1 MEKNISKSKR
11 RIILENSNNNAVM
24 VDHFHK
30 KFKDI
35 NIGPFSFNIE
45 KGKVTAL
52 LGSSGS
58 GKSVFLNSLL
68 GATLNYDGNIYINGK
83 ERKKSSSIEN
93 NSNVGFYSQMDFS
106 LYSITA
112 YEFLYNMCNVMG
124 LNKTLVKSRIEYW
137 LKKFDLWT
145 SKDKPLNAFSWG
157 MKNRMNLILCFIK
170 EPEILILDEPG
181 ANLDSKWRGQS
192 YKILKEF
199 KEEFDSTIILTVHNI
214 DEVYN
219 IIENFVILEKGKLL
233 FSGSKSELN
242 LYKKI
247 NVLFEKDVVLA
258 EVEKLLNQH
267 NILTFNFDLGSNSL
281 VIGLNEH
288 QTFNDALAI
297 LEKNN
302 IQPKDVIAQAI
313 NMDSIAKALED
324 KDKPHK
330 PKYEPLKEFVID
342 NSNKSADLDKALDFL
357 NKIEDKYKNI
367 LNLRE
372 DEIKIGLSND
382 FVLISEDT
390 SESSSQTHDALLLS
404 DPSYVNEDVLAASE
418 INTIRN
424 DFFNKVEELKNLKSE
439 ISKIV
444 TEQKTEIDLN
454 IDDLKD
460 YFAKVKLE
468 SEIIHQAKTTFEDQA
483 ANLKALLE
491 QTEVETQDLEFKKTD
506 LQIKID
512 ELKELQ
518 NEISLTSANEYE
530 QIDLVKAEFSNK
542 LEDLKTYIEK
552 VKIESENSL
561 TSEIE
566 SKMNEFKEFENQFK
580 DLVAVQR
587 EIIQEEIKDFKSY
600 LTQIQIEND
609 EINNSR
615 DALDKDLNTLK
626 QSREEFLTEVDLS
639 QEEIEMKKLELNA
652 KLDELKKLQEDI
664 AVATITEY
672 EEINSIKAEFTN
684 KLEDLKTLK
693 QSREEFLTEVDL
705 SQEEV
710 EMKKLELNVKL
721 DELKKLQED
730 IAVAT
735 ITEYEEI
742 DSIKAEFTNKLIDL
756 KSYVENISAE
766 TQIVQES
773 KADYLEKIKEFKE
786 YHDEFNRTASA
797 EKESIKNS
805 ISELKEFMSQI
816 QIESSGINQSKAE
829 LEEELRRLKETQ
841 NVVLA
846 KIETE
851 NISTQSKQKQ
861 LESQYSEINTLQSKI
876 AAKVDLINEGSS
888 SIKESN
894 FEILKL
900 KEELEKLK
908 YEMNEQQNIK
918 RYTGT
923 QQIWNN
929 GFDHNMQQQMW
940 YQQNT
945 SSLKDQE
952 LEKIKSDLN
961 KEKEYF
967 EQLRKEIIFEKEMN
981 QKLAKFDSEMK
992 QRENVLELERIRREI
1007 QEEKNKLNEVL
1018 LMQKFNK

>member
-1 MEKNISKSKR
+1 MEKNISKSKSVM
-11 RIILENSNNNAVM
+11 LKNFNNSAVI

-112 YEFLYNMCNVMG
+112 YDFLYNMCNVMG
-124 LNKTLVKSRIEYW
+124 LNKNLVKSRIEYW
-137 LKKFDLWT
+137 LKKFDLWN

-199 KEEFDSTIILTVHNI
+199 KEQFNSTIILTVHNI

-233 FSGSKSELN
+233 FSGSKNELN

-247 NVLFEKDVVLA
+247 NVSFEKDVVLA

-267 NILTFNFDLGSNSL
+267 NILTFNFDLVTNSL
-281 VIGLNEH
+281 VIGLKEH

-297 LEKNN
+297 LEKHHV
-302 IQPKDVIAQAI
+302 QPKDVIAQAI
-313 NMDSIAKALED
+313 NMDAILKALED

-330 PKYEPLKEFVID
+330 PKYEALKEYTID
-342 NSNKSADLDKALDFL
+342 SSNNKSVDLDNAMDFL
-357 NKIEDKYKNI
+357 SKIEDKYKNI
-367 LNLRE
+367 LNLSE
-372 DEIKIGLSND
+372 DEIKVGLSND
-382 FVLISEDT
+382 HVLISDDSST
-390 SESSSQTHDALLLS
+390 SASDSYQSLVLS
-404 DPSYVNEDVLAASE
+404 DTIYVSEKVLSPAE
-418 INTIRN
+418 INTIKT
-424 DFFNKVEELKNLKSE
+424 DFFDKVQELKNLKTE
-439 ISKIV
+439 INQIIA
-444 TEQKTEIDLN
+444 EQKTEIDLN

-468 SEIIHQAKTTFEDQA
+468 SEIIHQAKRTFEDEA
-483 ANLKALLE
+483 ANLKVLLQ
-491 QTEVETQDLEFKKTD
+491 QTEAETQNLEFKKTD

-518 NEISLTSANEYE
+518 DEIILTSANEY
-530 QIDLVKAEFSNK
+530 QQFDSIKTEFSLK
-542 LEDLKTYIEK
+542 LEDLKKYIEK

-566 SKMNEFKEFENQFK
+566 LKMNEFKEFENQFK
-580 DLVAVQR
+580 DLVAVQK

-600 LTQIQIEND
+600 LTQVQIESD

-615 DALDKDLNTLK
+615 DVLDKDLSALK
-626 QSREEFLTEVDLS
+626 QSREEFLV
-639 QEEIEMKKLELNA
+639 EIELEQEDIEIQRLDLNL
-652 KLDELKKLQEDI
+652 KFDELKKLQADI
-664 AVATITEY
+664 AVATISEY
-672 EEINSIKAEFTN
+672 K
-684 KLEDLKTLK
+684 
-693 QSREEFLTEVDL
+693 
-705 SQEEV
+705 
-710 EMKKLELNVKL
+710 
-721 DELKKLQED
+721 
-730 IAVAT
+730 
-735 ITEYEEI
+735 EI
-742 DSIKAEFTNKLIDL
+742 DSIKAEFSNKLIDL
-756 KSYVENISAE
+756 KSYVESINAE
-766 TQIVQES
+766 TQIVQQS
-773 KADYLEKIKEFKE
+773 KSEYLEKIKEFKE
-786 YHDEFNRTASA
+786 YHDEFNKTAFA

-805 ISELKEFMSQI
+805 ISELKEFMHQI
-816 QIESSGINQSKAE
+816 QIESSEINQSKTE
-829 LEEELRRLKETQ
+829 LEEEIKKLKEAQ
-841 NVVLA
+841 SNVLD
-846 KIETE
+846 KIEIE
-851 NISTQSKQKQ
+851 NISTQSRRKE
-861 LESQYSEINTLQSKI
+861 LESQYSEINALQSNI
-876 AAKVDLINEGSS
+876 TSKVNLINEGSS
-888 SIKESN
+888 SINESN

-908 YEMNEQQNIK
+908 YQMSEQQNLK
-918 RYTGT
+918 RYASTPQT
-923 QQIWNN
+923 WNN
-929 GFDHNMQQQMW
+929 GFDNLNMQQEMW
-940 YQQNT
+940 QKQ
-945 SSLKDQE
+945 SAALFKDQE
-952 LEKIKSDLN
+952 LEKIKSDLY
-961 KEKEYF
+961 KEKKYF
-967 EQLRKEIIFEKEMN
+967 EELRKEMIFEKEMN
-981 QKLAKFDSEMK
+981 QKLAKFDNEMK
-992 QRENVLELERIRREI
+992 QRENVLELERVRREI

-1018 LMQKFNK
+1018 MMQNLSSKFLK

>member
-1 MEKNISKSKR
+1 MEKNILKSK

-112 YEFLYNMCNVMG
+112 YDFLYNMCNVMG
-124 LNKTLVKSRIEYW
+124 LDKSLVRSRIEYW

-199 KEEFDSTIILTVHNI
+199 KEEFNSTIILTVHNI

-247 NVLFEKDVVLA
+247 NVSFEKDVVLA

-267 NILTFNFDLGSNSL
+267 NILTFKFDLSTNSL

-297 LEKNN
+297 LEKNHL
-302 IQPKDVIAQAI
+302 QPKDVVAQAI
-313 NMDSIAKALED
+313 NMDAISKALED
-324 KDKPHK
+324 KEKPHK

-342 NSNKSADLDKALDFL
+342 SSNKSVDLGKALEFL

-367 LNLRE
+367 LNLGE
-372 DEIKIGLSND
+372 DEIKVGLSND
-382 FVLISEDT
+382 LVLIGDDLSET
-390 SESSSQTHDALLLS
+390 SAKTHETLVLN
-404 DPSYVNEDVLAASE
+404 DPSYVGENVLTASE
-418 INTIRN
+418 INTIKN
-424 DFFNKVEELKNLKSE
+424 DFFDKVQELKNLKSE
-439 ISKIV
+439 INKIV

-460 YFAKVKLE
+460 YFAKIKLE
-468 SEIIHQAKTTFEDQA
+468 SEIIHQVKTTFEDQA
-483 ANLKALLE
+483 TSLKVLLE
-491 QTEVETQDLEFKKTD
+491 QTEAETQDLEFKKTD

-512 ELKELQ
+512 ELKALQ
-518 NEISLTSANEYE
+518 EEISLTSANEYQ
-530 QIDLVKAEFSNK
+530 QIDLVKDEFSNK
-542 LEDLKTYIEK
+542 LEDLKSYIEK

-580 DLVAVQR
+580 DLVAAQR
-587 EIIQEEIKDFKSY
+587 EIIQDEIKDFKSY

-615 DALDKDLNTLK
+615 DALDKDLNALK
-626 QSREEFLTEVDLS
+626 QNRDEFLTQVDLEH
-639 QEEIEMKKLELNA
+639 EEVEMKKLELNE

-664 AVATITEY
+664 AVATI
-672 EEINSIKAEFTN
+672 A
-684 KLEDLKTLK
+684 
-693 QSREEFLTEVDL
+693 
-705 SQEEV
+705 
-710 EMKKLELNVKL
+710 
-721 DELKKLQED
+721 
-730 IAVAT
+730 
-735 ITEYEEI
+735 EYEEI

-756 KSYVENISAE
+756 KSYVESISAE
-766 TQIVQES
+766 TQIIQES
-773 KADYLEKIKEFKE
+773 KAEYLEKIKEFKE
-786 YHDEFNRTASA
+786 YHDEFNKTASA

-816 QIESSGINQSKAE
+816 QIESSEINQSKTE

-841 NVVLA
+841 SAVLA
-846 KIETE
+846 KIEAE
-851 NISTQSKQKQ
+851 DISTKSRQKQ
-861 LESQYSEINTLQSKI
+861 LESQYREINTLQSNI
-876 AAKVDLINEGSS
+876 DTKVNLINEGSS
-888 SIKESN
+888 NIKEYN
-894 FEILKL
+894 LEISKL

-908 YEMNEQQNIK
+908 YEMNEQQNTK
-918 RYTGT
+918 KYVGA
-923 QQIWNN
+923 QHGWHNN
-929 GFDHNMQQQMW
+929 IDYNMQQSMW
-940 YQQNT
+940 HQQNLT
-945 SSLKDQE
+945 LLKDQE

-967 EQLRKEIIFEKEMN
+967 EQLRKEMIFEKELN

-1018 LMQKFNK
+1018 MMQKFNK

>member
-1 MEKNISKSKR
+1 MEKNILKSK

-112 YEFLYNMCNVMG
+112 YDFLYNMCNVMG
-124 LNKTLVKSRIEYW
+124 LDKTLVRSRIEYW

-199 KEEFDSTIILTVHNI
+199 KEEFNSTIILTVHNI

-247 NVLFEKDVVLA
+247 NVSFEKDVVLA

-267 NILTFNFDLGSNSL
+267 NILTFKFDLSTNSL

-297 LEKNN
+297 LEKNHL
-302 IQPKDVIAQAI
+302 QPKDVVAQAI
-313 NMDSIAKALED
+313 NMDAISKALED
-324 KDKPHK
+324 KEKPHK

-342 NSNKSADLDKALDFL
+342 SSNKSVDLGKALEFL

-367 LNLRE
+367 LNLGE
-372 DEIKIGLSND
+372 DEIKVGLSND
-382 FVLISEDT
+382 LVLIGDDLSET
-390 SESSSQTHDALLLS
+390 SVKTHETLVLN
-404 DPSYVNEDVLAASE
+404 DPSYVGENVLTASE
-418 INTIRN
+418 INTIKN
-424 DFFNKVEELKNLKSE
+424 DFFDKVQELKNLKSE
-439 ISKIV
+439 INKIV

-460 YFAKVKLE
+460 YFAKIKLE
-468 SEIIHQAKTTFEDQA
+468 SEIIHQVKTTFEDQA
-483 ANLKALLE
+483 TSLKVLLE
-491 QTEVETQDLEFKKTD
+491 QTEAETQDLEFKKTD

-512 ELKELQ
+512 ELKALQ
-518 NEISLTSANEYE
+518 DEISLTSANEYQ

-542 LEDLKTYIEK
+542 LEDLKSYIEK

-580 DLVAVQR
+580 DLVAAQR
-587 EIIQEEIKDFKSY
+587 EIIQDEIKDFKSY

-615 DALDKDLNTLK
+615 DALDKDLNALK
-626 QSREEFLTEVDLS
+626 QNRDEFLTQVDLEH
-639 QEEIEMKKLELNA
+639 EEVEMKKLELNE

-664 AVATITEY
+664 AVATI
-672 EEINSIKAEFTN
+672 A
-684 KLEDLKTLK
+684 
-693 QSREEFLTEVDL
+693 
-705 SQEEV
+705 
-710 EMKKLELNVKL
+710 
-721 DELKKLQED
+721 
-730 IAVAT
+730 
-735 ITEYEEI
+735 EYEEI

-756 KSYVENISAE
+756 KSYVESISAE
-766 TQIVQES
+766 TQIIQDS
-773 KADYLEKIKEFKE
+773 KAEYLEKIKEFKE
-786 YHDEFNRTASA
+786 YHDEFNKTASA

-816 QIESSGINQSKAE
+816 QIESSEINQSKTE

-841 NVVLA
+841 SAVLA
-846 KIETE
+846 KIEAE
-851 NISTQSKQKQ
+851 DISTKSRQKQ
-861 LESQYSEINTLQSKI
+861 LESQYREINTLQSNMDT
-876 AAKVDLINEGSS
+876 KVNLINEGSS
-888 SIKESN
+888 NIKEYN
-894 FEILKL
+894 LEISKL

-908 YEMNEQQNIK
+908 YEMNEQQNTK
-918 RYTGT
+918 KYVGA
-923 QQIWNN
+923 QHGWHNN
-929 GFDHNMQQQMW
+929 IDYNMQQSMW
-940 YQQNT
+940 HQQNLT
-945 SSLKDQE
+945 LLKDQE

-967 EQLRKEIIFEKEMN
+967 EQLRKEMIFEKELN

-1018 LMQKFNK
+1018 MMQKFNK

>member
-1 MEKNISKSKR
+1 MEKNILKSK

-112 YEFLYNMCNVMG
+112 YDFLYNMCNVMG
-124 LNKTLVKSRIEYW
+124 LDKTLVKSRIEYW

-181 ANLDSKWRGQS
+181 ANLDSKWRGQT

-199 KEEFDSTIILTVHNI
+199 KEEFNSTIILTVHNI

-247 NVLFEKDVVLA
+247 NVSFEKDVVLA

-267 NILTFNFDLGSNSL
+267 NILTFKFDLSTNSL

-297 LEKNN
+297 LEKNHL
-302 IQPKDVIAQAI
+302 QPKDVVAQAI
-313 NMDSIAKALED
+313 NMDAISKALED
-324 KDKPHK
+324 KEKPHK

-342 NSNKSADLDKALDFL
+342 NSNKSVDLGKALEFL

-367 LNLRE
+367 LDLGE
-372 DEIKIGLSND
+372 DEIKVGLSND
-382 FVLISEDT
+382 LVLIGDDLSEA
-390 SESSSQTHDALLLS
+390 SAKTHETLVLN
-404 DPSYVNEDVLAASE
+404 DPNYVGENVLTASE
-418 INTIRN
+418 INTIKN
-424 DFFNKVEELKNLKSE
+424 DFFDKVQELKNLKLE
-439 ISKIV
+439 LNKIV

-454 IDDLKD
+454 IDNLKD
-460 YFAKVKLE
+460 YFAKIKLE
-468 SEIIHQAKTTFEDQA
+468 SEIIHQVKTTFEDQA
-483 ANLKALLE
+483 TSLKVLLE
-491 QTEVETQDLEFKKTD
+491 QTEAETKDLEFKKTD

-512 ELKELQ
+512 ELKALQ
-518 NEISLTSANEYE
+518 DEISLTSANEYE

-542 LEDLKTYIEK
+542 LEDLKNYIEK
-552 VKIESENSL
+552 VKMESENSL
-561 TSEIE
+561 SSEIE
-566 SKMNEFKEFENQFK
+566 SKMNEFKQFENQFK

-587 EIIQEEIKDFKSY
+587 EIIEEEIKDFKSY
-600 LTQIQIEND
+600 LTQIQIESD
-609 EINNSR
+609 EINSSR
-615 DALDKDLNTLK
+615 DALDKDLSALK
-626 QSREEFLTEVDLS
+626 QSREEFLTEVDLE
-639 QEEIEMKKLELNA
+639 QEEVEMKKLELNA
-652 KLDELKKLQEDI
+652 KLDELKKIQEDI
-664 AVATITEY
+664 AVATI
-672 EEINSIKAEFTN
+672 
-684 KLEDLKTLK
+684 
-693 QSREEFLTEVDL
+693 V
-705 SQEEV
+705 
-710 EMKKLELNVKL
+710 
-721 DELKKLQED
+721 
-730 IAVAT
+730 
-735 ITEYEEI
+735 EYEEI

-756 KSYVENISAE
+756 KTYVENINAE
-766 TQIVQES
+766 TQVIQES
-773 KADYLEKIKEFKE
+773 KAEYLEKIKEFKE
-786 YHDEFNRTASA
+786 YHDEFNKTASA

-816 QIESSGINQSKAE
+816 QIESSEINESKAE

-841 NVVLA
+841 SAVLA

-851 NISTQSKQKQ
+851 NISTQSKQKK
-861 LESQYSEINTLQSKI
+861 LESQYSEINTLQNSI
-876 AAKVDLINEGSS
+876 DTKVELINENSS
-888 SIKESN
+888 SIKEYN
-894 FEILKL
+894 LEISKL

-908 YEMNEQQNIK
+908 YKINEQQNMK
-918 RYTGT
+918 KYARF
-923 QQIWNN
+923 QQDLNN
-929 GFDHNMQQQMW
+929 CFDHNMQQPMW
-940 YQQNT
+940 HQQNAAL
-945 SSLKDQE
+945 LKDQE

-967 EQLRKEIIFEKEMN
+967 EQLRKEMIFEKEMN

-1007 QEEKNKLNEVL
+1007 QEEKNKLNDVL

>member
-1 MEKNISKSKR
+1 MEKNILKSK

-112 YEFLYNMCNVMG
+112 YDFLYNMCNVMG
-124 LNKTLVKSRIEYW
+124 LDKTLVKSRIEYW

-181 ANLDSKWRGQS
+181 ANLDSKWRGQT

-199 KEEFDSTIILTVHNI
+199 KEEFNSTIILTVHNI

-247 NVLFEKDVVLA
+247 NVSFEKDVVLA

-267 NILTFNFDLGSNSL
+267 NILTFKFDLSTNSL

-297 LEKNN
+297 LEKNHL
-302 IQPKDVIAQAI
+302 QPKDVVAQAI
-313 NMDSIAKALED
+313 NMDAISKALED
-324 KDKPHK
+324 KEKPHK

-342 NSNKSADLDKALDFL
+342 NSNKSVDLGKALEFL

-367 LNLRE
+367 LDLGE
-372 DEIKIGLSND
+372 DEIKVGLSND
-382 FVLISEDT
+382 LVLIGDDLSEA
-390 SESSSQTHDALLLS
+390 SAKTHETLVLN
-404 DPSYVNEDVLAASE
+404 DPNYVGENVLTASE
-418 INTIRN
+418 INTIKN
-424 DFFNKVEELKNLKSE
+424 DFFDKVQELKNLKLE
-439 ISKIV
+439 INKIV

-460 YFAKVKLE
+460 YFAKIKLE
-468 SEIIHQAKTTFEDQA
+468 SEIIHQVKTTFEDQA
-483 ANLKALLE
+483 TSLKVLLE
-491 QTEVETQDLEFKKTD
+491 QTEAETKDLEFKKTD

-512 ELKELQ
+512 ELKALQ
-518 NEISLTSANEYE
+518 DEISLTSANEYE

-542 LEDLKTYIEK
+542 LEDLKNYIEK
-552 VKIESENSL
+552 VKMESENSL
-561 TSEIE
+561 SSEIE
-566 SKMNEFKEFENQFK
+566 SKMNEFKQFENQFK

-587 EIIQEEIKDFKSY
+587 EIIEEEIKDFKSY

-609 EINNSR
+609 EINSSR
-615 DALDKDLNTLK
+615 DALDKDLSALK
-626 QSREEFLTEVDLS
+626 QSREEFLTEVDLE
-639 QEEIEMKKLELNA
+639 QEEVEMKKLELNA
-652 KLDELKKLQEDI
+652 KLDELKKIQEDI
-664 AVATITEY
+664 AVATI
-672 EEINSIKAEFTN
+672 
-684 KLEDLKTLK
+684 
-693 QSREEFLTEVDL
+693 V
-705 SQEEV
+705 
-710 EMKKLELNVKL
+710 
-721 DELKKLQED
+721 
-730 IAVAT
+730 
-735 ITEYEEI
+735 EYEEI

-756 KSYVENISAE
+756 KTYVENINAE
-766 TQIVQES
+766 TQVIQES
-773 KADYLEKIKEFKE
+773 KAEYLEKIKEFKE
-786 YHDEFNRTASA
+786 YHDEFNKTASA

-816 QIESSGINQSKAE
+816 QIESSEINESKAE

-841 NVVLA
+841 SAVLA

-851 NISTQSKQKQ
+851 NISTQSKQKK
-861 LESQYSEINTLQSKI
+861 LESQYSEINTLQNSI
-876 AAKVDLINEGSS
+876 DTKVELINENSS
-888 SIKESN
+888 SIKEYN
-894 FEILKL
+894 LEISKL

-908 YEMNEQQNIK
+908 YKINEQQNMK
-918 RYTGT
+918 KYARF
-923 QQIWNN
+923 QQDLNN
-929 GFDHNMQQQMW
+929 CFDHNMQQPMW
-940 YQQNT
+940 HQQNAAL
-945 SSLKDQE
+945 LKDQE

-967 EQLRKEIIFEKEMN
+967 EQLRKEMIFEKEMN

-1007 QEEKNKLNEVL
+1007 QEEKNKLNDVL

>member
-1 MEKNISKSKR
+1 MEKNILKSK

-68 GATLNYDGNIYINGK
+68 GATLNYDGNIFINGN

-93 NSNVGFYSQMDFS
+93 NSNIGFYSQMDFS

-112 YEFLYNMCNVMG
+112 YDFLYNMCNVMG
-124 LNKTLVKSRIEYW
+124 LDKTLVKSRIEYW

-181 ANLDSKWRGQS
+181 ANLDSKWRGQT

-199 KEEFDSTIILTVHNI
+199 KEEFNSTIILTVHNI

-247 NVLFEKDVVLA
+247 NVSFEKDVVLA

-267 NILTFNFDLGSNSL
+267 NILTFKFDLSTNSL

-288 QTFNDALAI
+288 QTLNDALAI
-297 LEKNN
+297 LEKNHL
-302 IQPKDVIAQAI
+302 QPKDFIAQPINIDAI
-313 NMDSIAKALED
+313 TKALED
-324 KDKPHK
+324 KEKPHK
-330 PKYEPLKEFVID
+330 PKYEPLKEFIID
-342 NSNKSADLDKALDFL
+342 SANKSVDLGKALDFL
-357 NKIEDKYKNI
+357 NKIENKYKNI
-367 LNLRE
+367 LSLNQGQ
-372 DEIKIGLSND
+372 IKVGLSND
-382 FVLISEDT
+382 LVLIEED
-390 SESSSQTHDALLLS
+390 LS
-404 DPSYVNEDVLAASE
+404 DLSAKTHETLVLNDPNYVGENVLTASE
-418 INTIRN
+418 INTIKN
-424 DFFNKVEELKNLKSE
+424 DFFDKVQELKNLKLE
-439 ISKIV
+439 LNKIV

-454 IDDLKD
+454 IDNLKD
-460 YFAKVKLE
+460 YFAKIKLE
-468 SEIIHQAKTTFEDQA
+468 SEIIHQVKTTFEDQA
-483 ANLKALLE
+483 TSLKVLLE
-491 QTEVETQDLEFKKTD
+491 QTEAETKDLEFKKTD

-512 ELKELQ
+512 ELKALQ
-518 NEISLTSANEYE
+518 DEISLTSANEYE

-542 LEDLKTYIEK
+542 LEDLKNYIEK
-552 VKIESENSL
+552 VKMESENSL
-561 TSEIE
+561 SSEIE
-566 SKMNEFKEFENQFK
+566 SKMNEFKQFENQFK

-587 EIIQEEIKDFKSY
+587 EIIEEEIKDFKSY
-600 LTQIQIEND
+600 LTQIQIESD
-609 EINNSR
+609 EINSSR
-615 DALDKDLNTLK
+615 DALDKDLSALK
-626 QSREEFLTEVDLS
+626 QSREEFLTEVDLE
-639 QEEIEMKKLELNA
+639 QEEVEMKKLELNA
-652 KLDELKKLQEDI
+652 KLDELKKIQEDI
-664 AVATITEY
+664 AVATI
-672 EEINSIKAEFTN
+672 
-684 KLEDLKTLK
+684 
-693 QSREEFLTEVDL
+693 V
-705 SQEEV
+705 
-710 EMKKLELNVKL
+710 
-721 DELKKLQED
+721 
-730 IAVAT
+730 
-735 ITEYEEI
+735 EYEEI

-756 KSYVENISAE
+756 KTYVENINAE
-766 TQIVQES
+766 TQVIQE
-773 KADYLEKIKEFKE
+773 
-786 YHDEFNRTASA
+786 
-797 EKESIKNS
+797 
-805 ISELKEFMSQI
+805 
-816 QIESSGINQSKAE
+816 SKAE

-841 NVVLA
+841 NVILA

-851 NISTQSKQKQ
+851 NISTQLKQKK
-861 LESQYSEINTLQSKI
+861 LESQYSEINTLQNNI
-876 AAKVDLINEGSS
+876 DTKVELINENSS
-888 SIKESN
+888 SIKEYN
-894 FEILKL
+894 LEISKL

-908 YEMNEQQNIK
+908 NEINEQQNMK
-918 RYTGT
+918 KYARF
-923 QQIWNN
+923 QQDSNN
-929 GFDHNMQQQMW
+929 CFDHNIQQPMCH
-940 YQQNT
+940 QQNAT
-945 SSLKDQE
+945 LLKDQE

-961 KEKEYF
+961 KEREYF
-967 EQLRKEIIFEKEMN
+967 EQLRKEMIFEKELN

-1018 LMQKFNK
+1018 LMQKLNK